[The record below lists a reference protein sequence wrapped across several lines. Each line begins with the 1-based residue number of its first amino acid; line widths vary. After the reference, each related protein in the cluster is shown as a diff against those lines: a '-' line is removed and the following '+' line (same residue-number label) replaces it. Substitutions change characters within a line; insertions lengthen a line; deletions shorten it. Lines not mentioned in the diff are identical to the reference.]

1 MPDSAVPNSSSDPG
15 RPQQGATNRLAVDSA
30 PRQDA
35 MPKHQPPA
43 HAPLPGAW
51 PVSAVEPSVSAPAG
65 EIPIIPRSELQR
77 DRDDNAT
84 RPLVGPDRW
93 VNEQEFWATNTF
105 IALSGRRA
113 IPRPKT
119 KPLQPPQRFRPMP
132 RWRSYLLLLVV
143 CLMIGG
149 TLVGIV
155 AISRFSAQAF
165 GPRHPISTPAPAAHT
180 ATPAHPTATPKKH
193 K

>member
-15 RPQQGATNRLAVDSA
+15 RAQQGATNRLAVDSA

-35 MPKHQPPA
+35 MPQHKPTSP
-43 HAPLPGAW
+43 APLPGAW
-51 PVSAVEPSVSAPAG
+51 PASAAEPSVSAPAG
-65 EIPIIPRSELQR
+65 EIPIIPRPGPQR
-77 DRDDNAT
+77 DRDENAT
-84 RPLVGPDRW
+84 RPLFGPDRW
-93 VNEQEFWATNTF
+93 VSEQEFWETNTF
-105 IALSGRRA
+105 IALSGRHA
-113 IPRPKT
+113 IPRPRT

-132 RWRSYLLLLVV
+132 RWRSYLLLVIV

-149 TLVGIV
+149 TLVGVV
-155 AISRFSAQAF
+155 AISRLSTQVF
-165 GPRHPISTPAPAAHT
+165 GPQHPISTPAPAHT